1 MLIEERVGHLTDYD
15 PETLSALVHIDRGVL
30 HQGDQIHLHAPGI
43 DLEERLDEL
52 REHGR
57 FVSEGHQ
64 GEDVRIRLIRPLRRL
79 TTDMLDHVKVSII
92 HDPYRIEDGAVLA
105 DLFA

>member
-1 MLIEERVGHLTDYD
+1 MLTEERVGHLVDYD
-15 PETLSALVHIDRGVL
+15 PEALSALVHIDQGVL
-30 HQGDQIHLHAPGI
+30 HQGDHIHLQAPGI

-57 FVSEGHQ
+57 FVAEAHE

-79 TTDMLDHVKVSII
+79 TTEMLDRVKVSVV

-105 DLFA
+105 TLFR